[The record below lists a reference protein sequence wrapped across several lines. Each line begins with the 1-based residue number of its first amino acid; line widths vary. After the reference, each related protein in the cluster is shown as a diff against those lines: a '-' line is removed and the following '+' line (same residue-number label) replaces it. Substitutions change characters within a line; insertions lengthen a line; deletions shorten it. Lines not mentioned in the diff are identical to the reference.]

1 MMQHYQIEKAAEHL
15 FARRPPFG
23 VEAQFLPQLAF
34 VGQHAALSGSGDFLR
49 DDADLRH
56 SLIVLEHE
64 TTTLGRVIR
73 HPTALE
79 CVPNTDLGGGGKG
92 SNLPAL
98 RTEPAPLRLKM
109 PSATS
114 YSPGSWLR
122 GSSLTRSSPTVST
135 RAWSPPPSASGV
147 ASPSSA
153 GAWRNRS

>member
-15 FARRPPFG
+15 FARRHPFG
-23 VEAQFLPQLAF
+23 IEAQFLPQLAF

-109 PSATS
+109 PS
-114 YSPGSWLR
+114 R
-122 GSSLTRSSPTVST
+122 ST
-135 RAWSPPPSASGV
+135 RQSRERSFPSRGTDSSNPA
-147 ASPSSA
+147 PSSGESGTIA
-153 GAWRNRS
+153 RRKPPAR